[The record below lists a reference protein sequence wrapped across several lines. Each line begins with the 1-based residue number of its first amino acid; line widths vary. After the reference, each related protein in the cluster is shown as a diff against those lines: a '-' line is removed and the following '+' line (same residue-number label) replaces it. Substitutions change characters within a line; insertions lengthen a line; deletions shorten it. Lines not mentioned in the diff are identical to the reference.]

1 MSNVAVAAMAAADGP
16 VDSPRSFRLLG
27 RVRWWGYLILG
38 LQLIAFLTWS
48 AILYSRFAVTSDIAF
63 YNQAWFL
70 IAHGNLDPYSTIEGV
85 RFWQNDSEFILWV
98 LAPLYWVTRT
108 GLTLSWLQD
117 ISIAAA
123 EAVVFTWMCELT
135 RRYCRE
141 RDAALLAGLGLLLLV
156 ANPWIWWSISFDVH
170 QEPLIIV
177 FAALLAWDLSRGR
190 RRAWFWIIPVF
201 LSGAASATYV
211 IGLGLGGVLAGGRSR
226 RMGAGI
232 ALLGL
237 AYSLFVMVIHGDVVV
252 SLPRQYGYLAA
263 GDGGIP
269 MGLTLSGLVTGVASH
284 PLRILQALWVKRVDM
299 IANLAPSGMLGLG
312 ALMTL
317 PLMIVVILA
326 SWLWPGIVF
335 AEPIY
340 QNLAIYVFLP
350 VGSIAVLCWL
360 VQRHRRAA
368 LALAGLIAVQAV
380 GWAIVWGPQTPGE
393 WLRVSAPTAA
403 TLTGIETRIPASA
416 EVIASQGVVG
426 RFSGRRLVYPFGLYQ
441 DVRALPVQGETWFV
455 VTPTA
460 GIEGASVAT
469 SMAFIGEL
477 AGPLHATLVTHA
489 NGVWAFRWTP
499 PPGVREITVPD
510 GSAPLP
516 AWTSAGAAGQAVTAG
531 PVSGWRVSATGAKG
545 YVADGMEW
553 QEPPGSYRATVAL
566 SAAGPVNVEV
576 WDDTTDTLVARRTIP
591 ATDGIQQVAMPV
603 DAPNGPNATAFSGW
617 GPFRAEFRPPPVGQR
632 LEVRVWSPGGFAVS
646 VYSADLTTASGTA
659 LGAQP

>member
-1 MSNVAVAAMAAADGP
+1 MSDVAVVATAADDGP
-16 VDSPRSFRLLG
+16 VDPPGSFRLLD
-27 RVRWWGYLILG
+27 RFRRWGYILLG
-38 LQLIAFLTWS
+38 LQLVGFLIWS
-48 AILYSRFAVTSDIAF
+48 AILYSRFSGTTDLGFI
-63 YNQAWFL
+63 NQAWFL
-70 IAHGNLDPYSTIEGV
+70 IAHGNLDPYSTMLGV
-85 RFWQNDSEFILWV
+85 RFWQNDSEFLVWV
-98 LAPLYWVTRT
+98 LAPLYWVTRS
-108 GLTLSWLQD
+108 GLALWWLQD

-156 ANPWIWWSISFDVH
+156 ANPWIWWAISFDVH
-170 QEPLIIV
+170 EEPLIIV

-190 RRAWFWIIPVF
+190 RRAWFWIIPVL
-201 LSGAASATYV
+201 LSGAASTTYV
-211 IGLGLGGVLAGGRSR
+211 IGLGLGGVLVGGRSR

-237 AYSLFVMVIHGDVVV
+237 AYSLFVVLIHGDVLV
-252 SLPRQYGYLAA
+252 SLPKQYGYLAA
-263 GDGGIP
+263 GDGGNP

-284 PLRILQALWVKRVDM
+284 PIRLLQTLWGKRVDM

-312 ALMTL
+312 ALMIL
-317 PLMIVVILA
+317 PLMILVTLA
-326 SWLWPGIVF
+326 GTLWPGVTF

-340 QNLAIYVFLP
+340 QNVPIYVLLP
-350 VGSIAVLCWL
+350 VGSVAVLCWL

-403 TLTGIETRIPASA
+403 TLTGIEARIPASA

-426 RFSGRRLVYPFGLYQ
+426 RFSDRRLVYPFGVTD
-441 DVRALPVQGETWFV
+441 DVGAVLVQGETWFV
-455 VTPTA
+455 LTPTA

-469 SMAFIGEL
+469 TMAFIGEL

-499 PPGVREITVPD
+499 PPGVREIAVPD

-516 AWTSAGAAGQAVTAG
+516 AWTAAGAAGLAMMSG
-531 PVSGWRVSATGAKG
+531 PVSGWRMTGTGARG
-545 YVADGMEW
+545 YVADGIQW
-553 QEPPGSYRATVAL
+553 QEPPGSYRATVTL
-566 SAAGPVNVEV
+566 SSARPVNVEV

-591 ATDGIQQVAMPV
+591 ATDGIQQVALPV
-603 DAPNGPNATAFSGW
+603 DAPHAPNAAAYAGW
-617 GPFRAEFRPPPVGQR
+617 GPFRAEFRPPPVGQL

-646 VYSADLTTASGTA
+646 VYNADLTEASGSA
-659 LGAQP
+659 LAAQP